1 VFVTKLE
8 HCPIVLGL
16 LWLQLH
22 DVTVKFQKKKIR
34 FESFDCQQH
43 HQQHLSVWVWGNQ
56 METIEKS
63 DKPKLDI
70 RAIAAALFIKY
81 NKKEKLNIY

>member
-1 VFVTKLE
+1 
-8 HCPIVLGL
+8 
-16 LWLQLH
+16 
-22 DVTVKFQKKKIR
+22 
-34 FESFDCQQH
+34 
-43 HQQHLSVWVWGNQ
+43 

-70 RAIAAALFIKY
+70 CAIAAALFIKY